1 MFKAIRTFFRR
12 SILAKVSLIVVVT
25 STATLAGVGWW
36 QYLTTQANLEKTLHQ
51 QAAMLA
57 ERLAVSF
64 RKIVWDYDDEVARAV
79 ILSEMEEKSVWGILV
94 CDEEEKEV
102 LYGGWRTEDGTPVL
116 SPAPLTK
123 GDFITREQLILR
135 KDTPIGR
142 VSVFL
147 TRRYLSE
154 ELKNALWEITTR
166 VILLD
171 VVIVLVLTILIR
183 LFLVRP
189 LEKLRDAMGRI
200 QEGHLD
206 QEVPITS
213 SDEIGI
219 MAQTFN
225 RMAGQLK
232 ERQEDLRRLN
242 ADLEQR
248 VTERTSQ
255 LTAAKEQAEKANRTK
270 SIFLANMSHELR
282 TPLNAVLGFSQL
294 MKNAPDVTAAQRENL
309 EVITRSGEHLLTLIN
324 NVLDISKIES
334 GRVELEES
342 PLDLQQLLQ
351 EVKSMMYVRATEKGL
366 FFTMEHSPDLPRHIS
381 VDGGKLRQ
389 LLLNLIGNAV
399 KYTNKGGVIL
409 RATTVGKETSLS
421 ARVRFEVEDTG
432 PGIAEEERAR
442 IFFPFVQLEDRPSTE
457 AGSGLGL
464 AICRQYVELM
474 GGEIGVAGEAGE
486 GSVFH
491 FEIPVTVLPSEAA
504 PAEPRRGRVIGIAEG
519 ETCYRL
525 LIVEDHSG
533 NRLLL
538 RKLLEPLGFDLR
550 EAATGEEAVALFQQW
565 RPHLIFMDIRLPVM
579 GGVEATRRIKT
590 TDAGMQTRIVAVTAH
605 ALEEERR
612 EILAAGC
619 DDFIRKPYR
628 DIEILDTLTK
638 YLGVRFVYEEG
649 AAAASGPE
657 SLDATALAGLPDEL
671 LTELE
676 QGLVRIDIGAV
687 NRAIEDIRTC
697 SKPLADALDA
707 AAEDLQFGRIL
718 RFIRAARGEIIPENE
733 K

>member
-94 CDEEEKEV
+94 WDEEEKEV

-219 MAQTFN
+219 MAQSFN

-309 EVITRSGEHLLTLIN
+309 EIITRSGEHLLTLIN

-342 PLDLQQLLQ
+342 PLDLGQLMYEMSSL
-351 EVKSMMYVRATEKGL
+351 MYVHAREKGL
-366 FFTMEHSPDLPRHIS
+366 DFALEQSPDLPRHIS
-381 VDGGKLRQ
+381 VDGKRLRQ
-389 LLLNLIGNAV
+389 VLLNLVGNAI
-399 KYTNKGGVIL
+399 KYAQKGKVAL
-409 RATTVGKETSLS
+409 RVMVASRATPER
-421 ARVRFEVEDTG
+421 ARVRFEVADTG
-432 PGIAEEERAR
+432 PGIPDEEKER
-442 IFFPFVQLEDRPSTE
+442 IFFPFVQLGNRPSTD

-464 AICRQYVELM
+464 AICRQHVELM
-474 GGEIGVAGEAGE
+474 GGEIGVASESGE

-491 FEIPVTVLPSEAA
+491 FEIPVTVLSSEAVRA
-504 PAEPRRGRVIGIAEG
+504 APRRGRIIGIAKG
-519 ETCYRL
+519 EPCYRL
-525 LIVEDHSG
+525 LIVEDHPE

-565 RPHLIFMDIRLPVM
+565 RPHLIFMDIRLPGM
-579 GGVEATRRIKT
+579 GGLEATRGIKT
-590 TDAGMQTRIVAVTAH
+590 ADAGIQTRIVAVTAH

-628 DIEILDTLTK
+628 DIEILDTLAK
-638 YLGVRFVYEEG
+638 HLGVRFIYEEE
-649 AAAASGPE
+649 AAAASVPA

-671 LTELE
+671 LNKLE
-676 QGLVRIDIGAV
+676 HALTLIDADAIS
-687 NRAIEDIRTC
+687 RAIEEIRAC
-697 SKPLADALDA
+697 NPSLAEALA
-707 AAEDLQFGRIL
+707 AVGAELQYGRIL
-718 RFIRAARGEIIPENE
+718 RLIRAARGEIIPENE